1 LRLCE
6 WIAPSDPSLLAF
18 LSDKQ
23 PDVMVASPTNLRFSE
38 ETDFLKAA
46 RRLRIPTAIQVLTW
60 DNLSTKGLVQI
71 LPDRLFVWNDRQYRD
86 VREIHRVPQR
96 DLSTVG
102 SPFFDKWFDKVD
114 GTSSRE
120 ADCRRLGLDPEKKI
134 LLYLGSSK
142 NIAKDES
149 WFIEEV
155 VEALAANSDS
165 RVQDF
170 QILIRPH
177 PANAKRYQ
185 RLSEASLCV
194 FPEGRALPE
203 TRQRLADAA
212 LGINTSGMTDAVLAD
227 LPTFSVRLSRYV
239 ETQTSAEHFRH
250 LERFD
255 VLYLCQDQP
264 ALIEARKD
272 LVDGRDPK
280 ASSRCEFRH
289 QFARPRGLERPAGD
303 VVAQEVIDLA
313 DTPRIGRSFWT

>member
-1 LRLCE
+1 MLRTPIADFTLRLCE

-155 VEALAANSDS
+155 VEALA
-165 RVQDF
+165 
-170 QILIRPH
+170 
-177 PANAKRYQ
+177 
-185 RLSEASLCV
+185 
-194 FPEGRALPE
+194 
-203 TRQRLADAA
+203 
-212 LGINTSGMTDAVLAD
+212 
-227 LPTFSVRLSRYV
+227 
-239 ETQTSAEHFRH
+239 
-250 LERFD
+250 
-255 VLYLCQDQP
+255 
-264 ALIEARKD
+264 EARHELLAARLDRRILEKRIGVDALKGLSLEVFAEGFGNGHPPLLVD
-272 LVDGRDPK
+272 LVDVSPN
-280 ASSRCEFRH
+280 
-289 QFARPRGLERPAGD
+289 Q
-303 VVAQEVIDLA
+303 
-313 DTPRIGRSFWT
+313 